1 MTLNRKVSTHE
12 QRPKSRI
19 NMTLSKSVKIHTF
32 LYSIN
37 HYRKKPKTESN
48 VAYFPLLTLNC
59 ILVTLNEL
67 NLAFIAFKIMI
78 DL

>member
-1 MTLNRKVSTHE
+1 MTLNRKVSTHD
-12 QRPKSRI
+12 QMPKSRI

-37 HYRKKPKTESN
+37 HYSKKPKTESN
-48 VAYFPLLTLNC
+48 MAYFHLMTLNRK
-59 ILVTLNEL
+59 LVTLNEL